1 MQSLIDLIPAGPVR
15 TIVLFALVGFLYTL
29 AQKMMGQAGASAD
42 RAVRNF
48 K

>member
-1 MQSLIDLIPAGPVR
+1 MQDIINLIPAGPIR

-29 AQKMMGQAGASAD
+29 AQKMMGQAGQSAD